1 MAKRKKPLLKRRKSA
16 PPKTSTTPSAR
27 PAPGT
32 DLSEALFEAEV
43 LGGLAPFAEAELRA
57 LRGVE
62 IVRAEAEAVTFRY
75 GGPLAALRGLKTV
88 VAVYALK
95 RFEIP
100 RPKALL
106 GQQHWQKVLGL
117 LRAAASQDDF
127 KGFRFSA
134 AGSDSPVFLRLAG
147 AIRDATGLRFDA
159 EEGELLLRVRP
170 YAEGWEVL
178 ARLTARPL
186 SARAWRVCNMAGGL
200 NATLAVAM
208 HRLAG
213 VRAHDRVFNPFCG
226 SGTLAI
232 ERAAL
237 APAAHLV
244 ASDLDPEALA
254 CSDANIRASGFAA
267 AITTARADA
276 TALSEAGSSFDVIVA
291 DLPWGDAVGSHDAN
305 ARLYPETLRELARVA
320 APGARCVL
328 LTHDI
333 KLFERSLARAGL
345 PWRQKR
351 VVRVFHGGHYPRM
364 YLLERLP

>member
-1 MAKRKKPLLKRRKSA
+1 MAKRKKPLLKRRRPA
-16 PPKTSTTPSAR
+16 PTRAKTSTTPSAR
-27 PAPGT
+27 SAPAT
-32 DLSEALFEAEV
+32 DRFEAEV
-43 LGGLAPFAEAELRA
+43 LGGLSSFAEAELRA
-57 LRGVE
+57 LRGAE
-62 IVRAEAEAVTFRY
+62 IIRAEEEAVTFRY
-75 GGPLAALRGLKTV
+75 GGPLAALRELKTV

-106 GQQHWQKVLGL
+106 GQQHWQQVLGL
-117 LRAAASQDDF
+117 LRAVQSQDDF
-127 KGFRFSA
+127 RGFRFSA
-134 AGSDSPVFLRLAG
+134 AGSDSPVFVRLAD
-147 AIRDATGLRFDA
+147 AIRDATGLCFDA
-159 EEGELLLRVRP
+159 EEGDLLLRVRP

-208 HRLAG
+208 HQLAG
-213 VRAHDRVFNPFCG
+213 VRPHDRVLNPFCG

-232 ERAAL
+232 ERASL
-237 APAAHLV
+237 GSAACLV

-254 CSDANIRASGFAA
+254 CGEANIRASGFTSVIA
-267 AITTARADA
+267 TARADA
-276 TALSEAGSSFDVIVA
+276 TALAELGSSFDVIVA

-328 LTHDI
+328 LTHEI
-333 KLFERSLARAGL
+333 RLFERSLARAGL

-351 VVRVFHGGHYPRM
+351 ALRVFHGGHYPRM
-364 YLLERLP
+364 YLLERSP